1 MLGKTHLVVGTAV
14 TMTVMQPQSFSELLI
29 GLGTSVI
36 GAVISD
42 IDVGTSKSSKAAN
55 RIIAISLVTV
65 AIVLLLEC
73 FGHIGVL
80 KLLQKNSSLMRAVIG
95 ALCFIGVC
103 IFGKMQPHRSFMH
116 RCKGPEGFLDENCAE
131 FCNIDDPEDLARAI
145 KKMSERY
152 GEIDT
157 GYLQLRANEFS
168 SESVAD
174 RAIGI
179 YKKLIK

>member
-1 MLGKTHLVVGTAV
+1 MLGKTHLVVGTAI
-14 TMTVMQPQSFSELLI
+14 TMTIMQPQSFSELLI

-42 IDVGTSKSSKAAN
+42 FDVGTSKSSKAAN

-65 AIVLLLEC
+65 AIILLLEC

-116 RCKGPEGFLDENCAE
+116 SFLGLG
-131 FCNIDDPEDLARAI
+131 ILSVLVAI
-145 KKMSERY
+145 ILLIAVPYFAIAFLTHWRLIYLTLKK
-152 GEIDT
+152 
-157 GYLQLRANEFS
+157 
-168 SESVAD
+168 
-174 RAIGI
+174 
-179 YKKLIK
+179 